1 MEKIMKLVF
10 NSTKPNPVYH
20 LMSKA
25 TLSPVQCQFF
35 KTLDLLNAQIAIA
48 DQFTAWSQTVQM

>member
-48 DQFTAWSQTVQM
+48 DQFTA